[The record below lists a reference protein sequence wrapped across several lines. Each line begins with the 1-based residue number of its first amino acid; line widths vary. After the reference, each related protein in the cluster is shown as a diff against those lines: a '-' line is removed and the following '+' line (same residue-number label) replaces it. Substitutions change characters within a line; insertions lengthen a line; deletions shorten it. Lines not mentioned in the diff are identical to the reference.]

1 MKIYEYPKRN
11 KWRLL
16 VQRPANSAEIAEDRV
31 LQILA
36 AVRNKG
42 DAAVR
47 AFNRK
52 FDGVDLRELLVSEA
66 EIAAAGQNISAEL
79 KAAIQLAIDNITK
92 FHAAQLHSEV
102 VIETSPGVRC
112 WRRSVPIE
120 RVGLYIPGGTAPL
133 FSTVLML
140 AIPAKIAGCPEIILC
155 SPPQKNGRLH
165 PLILYV
171 AKITGVDKMFKVGG
185 AQAVAAMAYGTES
198 IPGVDK
204 IFGPGN
210 SWVTMAKQ
218 LVNRQGVAIDLPA
231 GPSEVAVIADESAEP
246 EFVALDLLSQA
257 EHGTDSQ
264 VMLITSSPAIVKA
277 VESKINELLPF
288 LSRKDIAEQALANSR
303 AILLKDPAEMM
314 EFANAYA
321 PEHLII
327 MTENAVAL
335 SAKVINAGSVFIG
348 AYTPESA
355 GDYASGTN
363 HTLPTYGYARSLS
376 GVSVD
381 SFVKKI
387 TFQTISEKGLRSIG
401 SAVECMAAAE
411 GLDAHQTAVS
421 LRLAA
426 LEKGS
431 AR

>member
-1 MKIYEYPKRN
+1 MKVYQYPDK
-11 KWRLL
+11 KDWPMLL
-16 VQRPANSAEIAEDRV
+16 ERPPNSAEVAEESV
-31 LQILA
+31 ISILE
-36 AVRNKG
+36 AVRRNG
-42 DAAVR
+42 DLALR
-47 AFNRK
+47 EFGRK
-52 FDGVDLRELLVSEA
+52 FDNVELSELCVSQREIENAWEQVSDDLKS
-66 EIAAAGQNISAEL
+66 
-79 KAAIQLAIDNITK
+79 AIQLAIQNITK
-92 FHAAQLHSEV
+92 FHVSQLIREPV
-102 VIETSPGVRC
+102 VETQPGVKC
-112 WRRSVPIE
+112 WRKNVAIE
-120 RVGLYIPGGTAPL
+120 KVGLYIPGGTASL

-140 AIPAKIAGCPEIILC
+140 AIPAKIAGCSEIVLC
-155 SPPQKNGRLH
+155 TPPDKNGTVN
-165 PLILYV
+165 PAILYS
-171 AKITGVDKMFKVGG
+171 AGILGIDKIVKIGG
-185 AQAVAAMAYGTES
+185 AQAVAAMAYGTKS
-198 IPGVDK
+198 VPKVDK

-210 SWVTMAKQ
+210 SWVTLAKQ

-264 VMLITSSPAIVKA
+264 VMLITSSLAIVKA